1 MACRE
6 IARTIDWTKN
16 VFKVWIPAFAKVFA
30 KMLAH
35 CPKLRFTFI
44 ISTVGY
50 SILHPTRIM
59 FPFSSILYVHNMGG
73 IKNMFFWS
81 SEMPNEAS
89 ILKHDAE
96 RQKSWKENT
105 KADRY
110 KWEIMFPFFR
120 STDKA
125 PKDKSSKSRSR
136 GGSKGSR
143 KRNTTTSRKRSTST
157 I

>member
-6 IARTIDWTKN
+6 IMRTNDWTKN

-35 CPKLRFTFI
+35 CPKLRFTFN
-44 ISTVGY
+44 ISTVGCSVY
-50 SILHPTRIM
+50 FTPPGYHTI
-59 FPFSSILYVHNMGG
+59 SSILYVHNMGG